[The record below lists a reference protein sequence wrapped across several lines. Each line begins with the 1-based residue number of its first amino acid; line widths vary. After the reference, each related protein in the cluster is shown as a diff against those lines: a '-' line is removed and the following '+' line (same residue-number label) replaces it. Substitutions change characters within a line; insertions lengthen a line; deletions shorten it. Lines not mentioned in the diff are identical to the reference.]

1 MVDEY
6 NHNSEY
12 MQDIVSEFSSVA
24 QELYAS
30 MQVVTEHVGDI
41 AGLAGNSITNVSQ
54 MFEEIQDVNQKSDFL
69 VIENQKIGNE
79 ANELERM
86 VNRFRLER

>member
-1 MVDEY
+1 
-6 NHNSEY
+6 

-30 MQVVTEHVGDI
+30 MQVVADHVGDI
-41 AGLAGNSITNVSQ
+41 AGLAGNSITNVKQ
-54 MFEEIQDVNQKSDFL
+54 MFEEIQDVNQESDFL
-69 VIENQKIGNE
+69 VIENEKLGND

-86 VNRFRLER
+86 VKGFRLER